1 MSILDE
7 TYPLPG
13 GGTIPKLGLGTWFI
27 DDKDAAQAVRDAVAI
42 GYRHI
47 DTAQAYGN
55 ERGVGEGVGTCGVD
69 RSELFV
75 TTKLAAEIQD
85 EEQAAA
91 AIDESLRALGL
102 DHIDLMLIHSPQP

>member
-1 MSILDE
+1 
-7 TYPLPG
+7 
-13 GGTIPKLGLGTWFI
+13 
-27 DDKDAAQAVRDAVAI
+27 
-42 GYRHI
+42 
-47 DTAQAYGN
+47 
-55 ERGVGEGVGTCGVD
+55 VGTCGVD

-75 TTKLAAEIQD
+75 TTKLAAEIKD